1 MAENDREQGV
11 RQRDDQDGAEGL
23 GGSSDSS
30 EINRDESNQ
39 NVDRSGTGNASGS
52 QGFTRED
59 IIGGIL
65 RQLRSLQEAHLAY
78 VNAHGDRLESR
89 LAENRQHKQSILQD
103 MEDLE
108 GEINKLLTLE
118 ENPPAAS
125 DEEE

>member
-1 MAENDREQGV
+1 MTENDREQGV
-11 RQRDDQDGAEGL
+11 RQRDNQDGAEGL

-30 EINRDESNQ
+30 EINRDESHQ
-39 NVDRSGTGNASGS
+39 NANRSGTGDASSS

-78 VNAHGDRLESR
+78 VNAHGDRLEAR
-89 LAENRQHKQSILQD
+89 LAENRQHKQTILQD

-108 GEINKLLTLE
+108 GEVNKLLTLE
-118 ENPPAAS
+118 ENPPATN